1 MRTRALDVSVWMFLG
16 AVGLVLAAPVQ
27 ATEGIVGT
35 WKMNMAKSTF
45 SPGPAPKSITTKIEA
60 AGAGIKITSDGVG
73 PDGKP
78 THASYTV
85 NFDSKDVAATG
96 LPNSAETIAYKK
108 IDDNTYES
116 ISKAKGKVVATNR
129 IVISKDGKTRT
140 GTAVGT
146 TVDGK
151 PLKTLTVFER
161 Q

>member
-1 MRTRALDVSVWMFLG
+1 MFMA
-16 AVGLVLAAPVQ
+16 AVGLVLAAPAQ
-27 ATEGIVGT
+27 AAESIVGT

-45 SPGPAPKSITTKIEA
+45 SPGPAPKSITIKVEA
-60 AGAGIKITSDGVG
+60 AGAGIKITADGVG

-85 NFDSKDVAATG
+85 NFDGKDVAATA

-116 ISKAKGKVVATNR
+116 ISKAKGKVVATTR
-129 IVISKDGKTRT
+129 IVVSPDGKTRT

-151 PLKTLTVFER
+151 PLKNVTVLER